1 MENPPFEDVFPIENG
16 DFPAS
21 YVCLPEGNM
30 VSPEND
36 TQKGIPNLELPSL
49 VASKPLNLDIPSH
62 SHIASG
68 QCRSP
73 NKKIQQEIHFVAA
86 IRYPFQKNK

>member
-36 TQKGIPNLELPSL
+36 TQKGDSKLG
-49 VASKPLNLDIPSH
+49 ASITCSFQPLNLDIPSH

-68 QCRSP
+68 KGRSP

-86 IRYPFQKNK
+86 IPFQKNK